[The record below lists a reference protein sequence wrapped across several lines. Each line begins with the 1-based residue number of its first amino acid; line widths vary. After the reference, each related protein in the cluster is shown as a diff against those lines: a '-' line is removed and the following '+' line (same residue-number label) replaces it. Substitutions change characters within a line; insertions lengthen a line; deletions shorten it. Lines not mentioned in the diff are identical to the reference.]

1 MGEFFESALAF
12 PTVILTILLAAVVL
26 FWVLAAV
33 GVDLDGGVE
42 LAYGLGG
49 VPFSVMVSLLVPVAW
64 FVCLSATTLFDGYHV
79 AILAGSLVVG
89 FLAARVAVVPLRRLY
104 PTLAPASRSDFVGRV
119 CVIRTGTVTAH
130 FGQAEVTADDGSSA
144 IVQVR
149 QAGRDELTAGT
160 TALIFDYDQDGEFF
174 WVAPIPTYPLRE
186 H

>member
-1 MGEFFESALAF
+1 MGEFFTAALAF
-12 PTVILTILLAAVVL
+12 PTVVLTILLAAVVL
-26 FWVLAAV
+26 FWVLAAF
-33 GVDLDGGVE
+33 GVDLDAGVE

-49 VPFSVMVSLLVPVAW
+49 VPFSVVLSLLVPIAW
-64 FVCLSATTLFDGYHV
+64 FLCLSAASLVDGFDV
-79 AILAGSLVVG
+79 AILVGSLVVG
-89 FLAARVAVVPLRRLY
+89 YLAARVAVLPLRRLY
-104 PTLAPASRSDFVGRV
+104 PTLPPASRNDFVGRV

-149 QAGRDELTAGT
+149 QAGRDDLTVGT
-160 TALIFDYDQDGEFF
+160 TALIFDYDRDGEFF

>member
-1 MGEFFESALAF
+1 MGDFFAAALAF
-12 PTVILTILLAAVVL
+12 PTVVLSIPLVVVVL
-26 FWVLAAV
+26 FWLLAAF

-49 VPFSVMVSLLVPVAW
+49 VPTSVVVSLLVPVAW
-64 FVCLSATTLFDGYHV
+64 FACLAGTTLVDGFDI
-79 AILAGSLVVG
+79 AILAGSLAVG
-89 FLAARVAVVPLRRLY
+89 YLVARLAVIPLRHLY
-104 PTLAPASRSDFVGRV
+104 PTVESASRNDFVGKV
-119 CVIRTGTVTAH
+119 CVIRTGTVTAS

-149 QAGRDELTAGT
+149 QAGQDPLTAGV

-174 WVAPIPTYPLRE
+174 WVAPIPTYPLGE

>member
-1 MGEFFESALAF
+1 MGEFVTAALAF

-26 FWVLAAV
+26 FWVLAAF
-33 GVDLDGGVE
+33 GVDFDGGVE

-49 VPFSVMVSLLVPVAW
+49 VPAGVLVSLLVPVAW
-64 FVCLSATTLFDGYHV
+64 FGCLSASVLLDGYDV
-79 AILAGSLVVG
+79 VILAGSLVVG
-89 FLAARVAVVPLRRLY
+89 YLVARVAVMPLRRLY
-104 PTLAPASRSDFVGRV
+104 PTFAPASRGDFVGRV

-130 FGQAEVTADDGSSA
+130 FGQAEVTAADGSSA

-149 QAGRDELTAGT
+149 QAGQDDLTAGV

-174 WVAPIPTYPLRE
+174 WVAPIPTYPSRE